1 VADSSKQSIQL
12 LSGASIPSLGLG
24 TWPMDDEQT
33 ATAVT
38 TAIQLGYRLFDTAEQ
53 YGNERGVAEGV
64 RRSGIA
70 RDEVFITTKFNKKWH
85 SRRGVREAF
94 EHAIARLNVD
104 YIDLFVVHWPNP
116 DHGEYVE
123 AVEGLDSLMREGL
136 IRGVGVSNF
145 KPAHLDR
152 LFDVGLVPDVNQ
164 IQLDPRHT
172 RNSARALHREYGIV
186 TQCWSPLGRDSGL
199 RGDPVVLTLAEKYG
213 RTPSQIILRWHT
225 QQGYSAIPKASSRA
239 HLAENIAIFDFDLAA
254 DELERLCALDTGES
268 DIYDSD
274 IFGH

>member
-1 VADSSKQSIQL
+1 MPL
-12 LSGASIPSLGLG
+12 LGLG

-33 ATAVT
+33 AAAVATAVD
-38 TAIQLGYRLFDTAEQ
+38 LGYRLFDTAEQ
-53 YGNERGVAEGV
+53 YDNENGVAEGL

-70 RDEVFITTKFNKKWH
+70 RADVFITTKFNRKWH

-94 EHAIARLNVD
+94 ERAIARLNTD

-116 DHGEYVE
+116 GDGHFVE
-123 AVEGLDSLMREGL
+123 AAEGLDSLLREGQ
-136 IRGVGVSNF
+136 IRAMGVSNF

-172 RNSARALHREYGIV
+172 RNAAREIHTDYQIA

-199 RGDPVVLTLAEKYG
+199 RGESVILTLAEKYG

-239 HLAENIAIFDFDLAA
+239 HLAENFASFDFDLSQ
-254 DELERLCALDTGES
+254 DDLELVSALDTGEA

-274 IFGH
+274 VFGH

>member
-1 VADSSKQSIQL
+1 MERSIPL
-12 LSGASIPSLGLG
+12 LSGASMPLLGLG
-24 TWPMDDEQT
+24 TWPMDNEQT
-33 ATAVT
+33 AAAVAA
-38 TAIQLGYRLFDTAEQ
+38 AIDLGYRLFDTAEQ
-53 YGNERGVAEGV
+53 YHNESGVAEGL

-70 RDEVFITTKFNKKWH
+70 RDDVFITTKFNRQWH

-94 EHAIARLNVD
+94 ENAVTRLDTD

-116 DHGEYVE
+116 DDGHFVE
-123 AVEGLDSLMREGL
+123 AVEGLDSLLRAGQ
-136 IRGVGVSNF
+136 IRAVGVSNF

-152 LFDVGLVPDVNQ
+152 LFDVGRVPDVNQ

-172 RNSARALHREYGIV
+172 RNAARAVHGEYQIA

-199 RGDPVVLTLAEKYG
+199 RGDTVILALAEKYG

-225 QQGYSAIPKASSRA
+225 QQGYSAIPKAASRA
-239 HLAENIAIFDFDLAA
+239 HLTENLASFDFDLSQEDLA
-254 DELERLCALDTGES
+254 LVSALDTGEA

-274 IFGH
+274 VFGH